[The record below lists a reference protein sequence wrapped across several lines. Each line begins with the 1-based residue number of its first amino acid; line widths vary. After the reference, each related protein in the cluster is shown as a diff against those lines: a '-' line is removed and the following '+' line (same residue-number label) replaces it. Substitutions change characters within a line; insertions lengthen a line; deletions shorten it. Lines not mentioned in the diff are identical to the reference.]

1 MAMLFTGMI
10 VGGIIGLTI
19 GSLAAFAKSADKE
32 ISRLNKE
39 IKEVKLNAESKIKG

>member
-1 MAMLFTGMI
+1 MTMLFTGMI
-10 VGGIIGLTI
+10 VGGIIGLII
-19 GSLAAFAKSADKE
+19 GNLAAIAKSADKE